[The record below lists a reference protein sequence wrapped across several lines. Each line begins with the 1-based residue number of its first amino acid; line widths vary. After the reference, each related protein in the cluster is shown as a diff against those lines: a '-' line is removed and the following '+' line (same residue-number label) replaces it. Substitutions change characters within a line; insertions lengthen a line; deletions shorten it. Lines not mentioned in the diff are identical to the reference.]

1 MSNAA
6 RVWLTLCGV
15 LTAAPALAQP
25 ANQAARPNPLRDLSA
40 AVETLSRDVSP
51 SVVQVLVTGYGPVE
65 ERDRSQAGLVIGR
78 QRAIGSGA
86 IIDADGYIITNAHVV
101 SGAQR
106 VQVVLHD
113 PESESTAARALAA
126 GMGRTVDARIVG
138 AAPDL
143 DLALLKIDAT
153 GLRALALADYDLVHQ
168 GELVF
173 AFGSPEGLRNS
184 VTMGVVSAVARQP
197 DPDRPN
203 VYIQTDAPI
212 NPGNSG
218 GPLVDVDGRLVGID
232 TFILTESG
240 GSQGL
245 GFAIPSAIVAA
256 AYPQL
261 RKFGHLHRGLVG
273 INVQAITP
281 AMAQAL
287 SLARSAGVVVS
298 DVAPGS
304 PADMAGVQVQDVV
317 STINGRAIDS
327 VPMLSLELD
336 RRSAGD
342 TIKLGLLRGTGSV
355 TLDVT
360 VAERPH
366 AKELTDLADP
376 TKNAVH
382 ALGIIGVD
390 ITAEIADTMPGLRIP
405 SGVLVVAREQDPRR
419 VEVALMAGDVI
430 HALNRYAV
438 RSLDGLRVL
447 LEGRQPDSPVV
458 LQIERDG
465 QLMFITAEFY

>member
-1 MSNAA
+1 VNAP
-6 RVWLTLCGV
+6 RLWLSLCGV
-15 LTAAPALAQP
+15 LAAAPAAAQP
-25 ANQAARPNPLRDLSA
+25 ARPAARPNPLRDLST
-40 AVETLSRDVSP
+40 AVETLSVDVSP
-51 SVVQVLVTGYGPVE
+51 SVVQVLVTGYGAVE
-65 ERDRSQAGLVIGR
+65 DRDSARAGLVIGR
-78 QRAIGSGA
+78 QRSIGSGA

-101 SGAQR
+101 AGAQR

-113 PESESTAARALAA
+113 PQADAAATRSLSAS
-126 GMGRTVDARIVG
+126 MGRTIDARIVG
-138 AAPDL
+138 TAPDF

-153 GLRALALADYDLVHQ
+153 GLHPLVLADYDRVHQ

-197 DPDRPN
+197 DPDKPN

-218 GPLVDVDGRLVGID
+218 GPLVDVDGKLVGID
-232 TFILTESG
+232 TFILTQSG

-245 GFAIPSAIVAA
+245 GFAIPSAIVGAV
-256 AYPQL
+256 YPQL

-273 INVQAITP
+273 IDLQAITP

-287 SLARSAGVVVS
+287 SLARSAGVVIS
-298 DVAPGS
+298 DVVPDS
-304 PADMAGVQVQDVV
+304 PADSAGVQVQDVLA
-317 STINGRAIDS
+317 TINGRPVDS
-327 VPMLSLELD
+327 VPMVSLELD

-342 TIKLGLLRGTGSV
+342 TVALGLLRGTQSM
-355 TLDVT
+355 TLNVT
-360 VAERPH
+360 VVERPH

-376 TKNAVH
+376 AKNAVH
-382 ALGIIGVD
+382 DLGIIGVD
-390 ITAEIADTMPGLRIP
+390 VTAETADAMTGLRIR

-419 VEVALMAGDVI
+419 VDVSLMAGDVI
-430 HALNRYAV
+430 HAVNHYAV

-447 LEGRQPDSPVV
+447 LEGRQPGSPVV

>member
-1 MSNAA
+1 VSNA
-6 RVWLTLCGV
+6 RRFWSVLCGV
-15 LTAAPALAQP
+15 LAAAPVAAQP
-25 ANQAARPNPLRDLSA
+25 ARPAARPNPLKDLST
-40 AVETLSRDVSP
+40 AVETLSSAVSP
-51 SVVQVLVTGYGPVE
+51 SVVQILVTGYGPVDD
-65 ERDRSQAGLVIGR
+65 RDRTQAGLVIGR
-78 QRAIGSGA
+78 QRSIGSGA
-86 IIDADGYIITNAHVV
+86 IIDADGYVITNAHVV
-101 SGAQR
+101 AGAQR

-113 PESESTAARALAA
+113 PQADAAATRSLSAS
-126 GMGRTVDARIVG
+126 MGRTVDARIVG
-138 AAPDL
+138 TAPDL

-153 GLRALALADYDLVHQ
+153 GLHALALADYDRVHQ

-197 DPDRPN
+197 DPDKPN

-218 GPLVDVDGRLVGID
+218 GPLVDADGALVGID
-232 TFILTESG
+232 TFILTQSG

-261 RKFGHLHRGLVG
+261 RKFGHLHRGLIG
-273 INVQAITP
+273 IDVQAITP

-287 SLARSAGVVVS
+287 SLARSLGLVVS
-298 DVAPGS
+298 DVVPDS
-304 PADMAGVQVQDVV
+304 PADLAGVQVKDVLT
-317 STINGRAIDS
+317 TINGRPIDS
-327 VPMLSLELD
+327 VPLLSLELD

-342 TIKLGLLRGTGSV
+342 TLAVGLLRGTAPLTLSV
-355 TLDVT
+355 TVR
-360 VAERPH
+360 ERPH

-376 TKNAVH
+376 AKNAVH
-382 ALGIIGVD
+382 ELGIIGVD
-390 ITAEIADTMPGLRIP
+390 VTAETAEAMSGLRVR

-419 VEVALMAGDVI
+419 VDVALMAGDVI
-430 HALNRYAV
+430 HAVSNYAV

-447 LEGRQPDSPVV
+447 LEGRQPASPII